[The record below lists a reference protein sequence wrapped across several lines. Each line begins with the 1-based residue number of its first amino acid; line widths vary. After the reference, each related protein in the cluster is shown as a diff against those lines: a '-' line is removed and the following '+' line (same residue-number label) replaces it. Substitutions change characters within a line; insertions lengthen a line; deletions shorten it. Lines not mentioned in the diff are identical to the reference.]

1 MKNQY
6 KINEFGEIVS
16 EDYFFSQVKG
26 TGVQILPFQRKAWKI
41 LILNIITL
49 GIYGLV
55 IGFAMVK
62 ETNIACSEDGKHT
75 KGFWPVFGL
84 AIVTLG
90 IYFIVWYIK
99 WINREAA
106 FLKSKNIDGSF
117 SGVLYLILVLLSL
130 IPYVGLITNFI
141 ILSCIVNQHNI
152 VNAKYNEMNNFIQK
166 I

>member
-26 TGVQILPFQRKAWKI
+26 TGVQILPFQRKVWKMI
-41 LILNIITL
+41 ILNIITI
-49 GIYGLV
+49 GIYGIV

-62 ETNIACSEDGKHT
+62 ETNITCSEDGKHT
-75 KGFWPVFGL
+75 RGFWPVMGL

-90 IYFIVWYIK
+90 IYVIIWYVQ
-99 WINREAA
+99 WLNREAA

-117 SGVLYLILVLLSL
+117 SGGLYFLLVLLSL
-130 IPYVGLITNFI
+130 IPYAGFIIQFI
-141 ILSCIVNQHNI
+141 ILTCIVNQHNA
-152 VNAKYNEMNNFIQK
+152 VNAKYNETNNFIQK
-166 I
+166 V